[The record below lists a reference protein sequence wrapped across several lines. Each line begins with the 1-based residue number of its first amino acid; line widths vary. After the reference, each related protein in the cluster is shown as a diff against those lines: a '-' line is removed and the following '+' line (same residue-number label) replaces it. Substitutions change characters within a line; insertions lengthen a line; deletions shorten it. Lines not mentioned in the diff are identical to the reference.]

1 MSKNSELKKM
11 PSYGADAIKVLKGL
25 DAVRKRPGMYIGDT
39 DDGSGL
45 HHMVFEVVDNSIDEA
60 LAGYC
65 KTISVSINSDNT
77 VTVEDDGRGIPVDM
91 HKGEKMSAAEVIMTQ
106 LHAGGKFDHDSYKV
120 SGGLHG
126 VGVSVVN
133 ALSANVREGLN
144 NGVSEAISNAD
155 VNSIIIICDGRTF
168 IAGADITEFGQAPK
182 GPSLYEVQDMI
193 ENSPKPVIAAIHGTA
208 LGGGLEVALT
218 CHYRIAVPSAKC
230 GLPEVNLGLLPGAGG
245 TQRLPR
251 IVGAQKALV
260 MMTSGE
266 HVPANQCLE
275 MGLVDEMAVEGDLE
289 KDAIAFANKIVEEGR
304 PLVKVRDADDKIK
317 SDKGNEELFSSF
329 RKTIARKTRG
339 FLAPEYNIQCVEAAV
354 NLPFEEGLKVE
365 QDLFMKLM
373 TGSQSAAQRYIF
385 FAQRQVTKIPDIE
398 KETPIKDVSSVGVI
412 GAGTMG
418 GGISMNFAN
427 AGIPVTIIEQSQ
439 ERLDKGLSII
449 RKNYENT
456 AAKGRITQEQVEER
470 MALIDGKTSIEELN
484 SQDLIIEAVFENMDL
499 KKDIFKQL
507 DGICKEGAILASNTS
522 ALDVNEIAAETNR
535 PEDVIGLHFFS
546 PANVMKLLEIVRGDK
561 TSKSV
566 VATSLAVAKKINKIA
581 AVVGVCPGFVGNRI
595 LAQRQREAN
604 KLILEGALPWDIDDA
619 LFEFG
624 FPMGPFA
631 MSDLAGLDIGWNKET
646 SNGETLRDV
655 LCEAGRLGQKSG
667 KGFYLY
673 DENRNKSPD
682 PEVEALIKKFGEE
695 RQIQMRDI
703 SKEEI
708 LQRCLYPMINEG
720 FKILEEGM
728 AIRASDID
736 IVWTNGYGWP
746 VYEGG
751 PMFYGN
757 LIGYD
762 KVLEW
767 LQKAEKELGPEFKPS
782 PYLERVVAEKIN
794 IL

>member
-1 MSKNSELKKM
+1 MPTINEVTSLEIKDSVAVLTLNS
-11 PSYGADAIKVLKGL
+11 P
-25 DAVRKRPGMYIGDT
+25 P
-39 DDGSGL
+39 
-45 HHMVFEVVDNSIDEA
+45 
-60 LAGYC
+60 
-65 KTISVSINSDNT
+65 
-77 VTVEDDGRGIPVDM
+77 
-91 HKGEKMSAAEVIMTQ
+91 
-106 LHAGGKFDHDSYKV
+106 
-120 SGGLHG
+120 
-126 VGVSVVN
+126 VN

-144 NGVSEAISNAD
+144 NGVSAAIEDDS
-155 VNSIIIICDGRTF
+155 VKSIVIICEGRTF
-168 IAGADITEFGQAPK
+168 IAGADITEFGQAPR
-182 GPSLYEVQDMI
+182 GPSLYDVQDMI

-266 HVPANQCLE
+266 HVPANQCHD
-275 MGLVDEMAVEGDLE
+275 MGLVDEMAEEGALE
-289 KDAIAFANKIVEEGR
+289 SDAIKFANQIVSEGK
-304 PLVKVRDADDKIK
+304 PLVKVRDADEKIK
-317 SDKGNEELFSSF
+317 SDRGNDALFADF
-329 RKTIARKTRG
+329 RKSILRKTRG
-339 FLAPEYNIQCVEAAV
+339 FLAPEYNIQCIEAAV
-354 NLPFEEGLKVE
+354 NLPFEEGMKVE
-365 QDLFMKLM
+365 QELFVKLM
-373 TGSQSAAQRYIF
+373 SGSQSAAQRYMF

-398 KETPIKDVSSVGVI
+398 KETPLKEINSVGVI

-427 AGIPVTIIEQSQ
+427 AGIPVTIVEQSQ
-439 ERLDKGLSII
+439 ERLDKGIGII

-456 AAKGRITQEQVEER
+456 AAKGRISSEQVEER
-470 MALIDGKTSIEELN
+470 MALIDGQTSIDSLN

-507 DGICKEGAILASNTS
+507 DTICKEGAILASNTS
-522 ALDVNEIAAETNR
+522 ALDVNEIADVTNR

-566 VATSLAVAKKINKIA
+566 VASSLAVAKRIQKIA

-619 LFEFG
+619 LFDFG

-667 KGFYLY
+667 KGFYVY

-682 PEVEALIKKFGEE
+682 PEVEALIRKFGEE

-708 LQRCLYPMINEG
+708 LERCLYPMINEG

-757 LIGYD
+757 LVGYD
-762 KVLEW
+762 KVLSW
-767 LQKAEKELGPEFKPS
+767 LQNAEKELGPEFKPS
-782 PYLERVVAEKIN
+782 AYLEKVVSEKIN